1 MKKIMILFA
10 MIMCMCLPA
19 FAEET
24 ESGTEYS
31 EKTVKVLTDGKE
43 AGELVLRFYD
53 VTPNVPY
60 LGMNEYSTYLKKMP
74 LSMQE
79 KEDGT
84 FVLENGIRAELIFDP
99 DAVTITVPDWNAFFD
114 MPLPL
119 ENQAIGWKD
128 TATRFIRITDVEFD
142 KEATPVTLDFDEYGI
157 QVYADESDIYL
168 PVSTLSNI
176 MTDIA
181 TNHVLYNGENL
192 YVQRMS
198 LDGSSPEGLYETEAL
213 KAQLQGEKRPEDVV
227 KQCYADLCFNIDN
240 FFGHPGKAPLDE
252 TVAEMGLDQALDSL
266 GNKGKKLK
274 AKLQSE
280 DLSEYLSAL
289 YEVLMVYLGDGHTL
303 FSGASAVITENAE
316 SVDTVFG
323 LPLIGLDF
331 TADLISSPIY
341 MKQALHE
348 IITLQRNEAWG
359 NDTYRESGNT
369 AIIRLDSFM
378 PDEAAWE
385 LYYEGEG
392 DFPQDS
398 LGIVL
403 SGLKRAS
410 ENPDIENVILD
421 LSCNSGGS
429 PDVMMAILAVATGQT
444 QLYGIHKLTGRN
456 MTFTFEADTNFDG
469 IYDEKD
475 KEVKYDFNYGV
486 LVTRHAFSCGNLF
499 PIIAQEAGAVLIG
512 EPSSGGSCSVQV
524 GTDAEGF
531 TYMMSSAQWQLT
543 DSEGNAVEGGC
554 TIDMPIET
562 KNYKTIDSIL
572 SAFGVDEGLPRYDN
586 YFDDA
591 YLEQLMNE
599 WFQVEAQEDVA
610 A

>member
-1 MKKIMILFA
+1 MILFA

-142 KEATPVTLDFDEYGI
+142 KEAAPVTLDFDEYGI

-348 IITLQRNEAWG
+348 IITLQRNVAWG

-512 EPSSGGSCSVQV
+512 EPSSGGSCCVQV

-562 KNYKTIDSIL
+562 KNYKTVDSIL

>member
-1 MKKIMILFA
+1 MILFA

-142 KEATPVTLDFDEYGI
+142 KEAAPVTLDFDEYGI

-198 LDGSSPEGLYETEAL
+198 IDGSSPEGLYETEAL

-512 EPSSGGSCSVQV
+512 EPSSGGSCCVQV

>member
-1 MKKIMILFA
+1 MILFA

-142 KEATPVTLDFDEYGI
+142 KEAAPVTLDFDEYGI

-499 PIIAQEAGAVLIG
+499 PFIAQEAGAVLIG
-512 EPSSGGSCSVQV
+512 EPSSGGSCCVQV

-562 KNYKTIDSIL
+562 KNNKTIDSIL

>member
-1 MKKIMILFA
+1 MILFA

>member
-142 KEATPVTLDFDEYGI
+142 KEAAPVTLDFDEYGI

-512 EPSSGGSCSVQV
+512 EPSSGGSCCVQV

>member
-142 KEATPVTLDFDEYGI
+142 KEAAPVTLDFDEYGI

-176 MTDIA
+176 MTDTA

-512 EPSSGGSCSVQV
+512 EPSSGGSCCVQV